1 MNITGKVIRVNPTQ
15 SVGANNFQKRE
26 IHVEIDGDKD
36 YPQIIA
42 LEASGKKISEADGI
56 NPGDVVDFSLN
67 LKGREWVNKEGATVV
82 FNTLSI
88 WKADVKVRAN
98 ITGQV
103 PVEPAQNNVT
113 EPDSLPF

>member
-1 MNITGKVIRVNPTQ
+1 MNIQGKVIRVMPVQ

-26 IHVEIDGDKD
+26 IHVEIDSDKD

-42 LEASGKKISEADGI
+42 LEASGKKLSEADGI

-98 ITGQV
+98 VTG
-103 PVEPAQNNVT
+103 EPA
-113 EPDSLPF
+113 PDAPTAPATDIPF

>member
-1 MNITGKVIRVNPTQ
+1 MNITGKVIRVMPVQ

-26 IHVEIDGDKD
+26 IHVEIDSDKD
-36 YPQIIA
+36 YPQTLSLFA
-42 LEASGKKISEADGI
+42 EGKKVDEISDI

-98 ITGQV
+98 VTG
-103 PVEPAQNNVT
+103 EPAQVQNNVT
-113 EPDSLPF
+113 ESGDLPF